1 MAVSVYGKWLLKE
14 KPNAKL
20 AILYQNDDLGKDYAR
35 GLKAALGEKAR
46 PMVVAEASYE
56 TSGQTAVVA
65 KDVSALLFKRQRRW
79 LGIFRNDS
87 GTWDTAG

>member
-14 KPNAKL
+14 SPTL
-20 AILYQNDDLGKDYAR
+20 SWLSFTRTTTWERTTHG

-87 GTWDTAG
+87 GTWGTAG